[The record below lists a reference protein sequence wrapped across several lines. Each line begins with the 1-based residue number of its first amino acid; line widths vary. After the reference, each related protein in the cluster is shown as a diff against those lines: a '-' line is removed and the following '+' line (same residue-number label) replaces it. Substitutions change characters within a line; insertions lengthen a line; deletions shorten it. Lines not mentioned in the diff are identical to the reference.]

1 MATKVR
7 GTRPPEDQRLTD
19 AQLEALAEET
29 NLTKA
34 KVQAM
39 AEESAQG
46 RQKLQLA
53 AQQLTQEGQLGR
65 EKLSTEE
72 RSSRLSAAMV
82 ALGLAEKTRA
92 GERTSKQD
100 MFSELIRRQDIPPE
114 ALASTLKAGGNPEL
128 AAGLEAATAQRRNA
142 FVQSQVPLL
151 TNPKIQSEEAR
162 QKAFKGTMEAAFP
175 GSYNE
180 ALAAAYPAT
189 APRTAPTTPAVP
201 PIAPVAPANDTDRI
215 AAGLLKAAGYTSAEG
230 ERAAPVTGG
239 PPIGPPGTAQL
250 SRILGLKAAGE
261 PYVEGGRVY
270 NQPTGTAGLD
280 FNTNTGEWVPKTTV
294 GTINGVPATEAI
306 QKPVYSNPEVE
317 HGIARVP
324 VAPAVASLTAP
335 ISVGQNWTTGYGAT
349 RSPTVTPAPTTVLPT
364 PTVTPP
370 PAVSVAPTLTP
381 EQMEAERQRR
391 LREAMLLQT
400 QR

>member
-1 MATKVR
+1 MARRTS
-7 GTRPPEDQRLTD
+7 GTTAADPRLTD
-19 AQLEALAEET
+19 AQLEALAAET
-29 NLTKA
+29 NLSKA

-39 AEESAQG
+39 AEESEQG

-53 AQQLTQEGQLGR
+53 ARQLTQEGELGR

-72 RSSRLSAAMV
+72 RGSRLSAAMV

-100 MFSELIRRQDIPPE
+100 MFSELIRRPDITPDV
-114 ALASTLKAGGNPEL
+114 LASTMKAGGSPEL
-128 AAGLEAATAQRRNA
+128 ATGLEAAMAKKRA
-142 FVQSQVPLL
+142 DYVQSQVPLL
-151 TNPKIQSEEAR
+151 TNPRIQSEAAR
-162 QKAFKGTMEAAFP
+162 QKAFRGTMEAAFP

-189 APRTAPTTPAVP
+189 APRTAPTTAA
-201 PIAPVAPANDTDRI
+201 APTVAPTTPANDTDRI
-215 AAGLLKAAGYTSAEG
+215 AMGLLKAAGYTSAEG
-230 ERAAPVTGG
+230 EGAAPVVGS
-239 PPIGPPGTAQL
+239 PSGPPGTAQL
-250 SRILGLKAAGE
+250 SRILALKAAGE
-261 PYVEGGRVY
+261 PYVEGGRVV
-270 NQPTGTAGLD
+270 NQPAGTAGMD
-280 FNTNTGEWVPKTTV
+280 FNTNSGEWVPKTTV

-306 QKPVYSNPEVE
+306 QRPVYSNPEVE

-335 ISVGQNWTTGYGAT
+335 ISVGQNWTTGYGVT

-381 EQMEAERQRR
+381 DQMEAERQRR